1 MSYEV
6 ATLAFQVHANYRTWS
21 IDFAPPPLLILIFF
35 LNHLLGGGVWYNVA
49 NVLFLRANA
58 K

>member
-21 IDFAPPPLLILIFF
+21 IDFAPPPLPPPHTNLKYKSFVRGR
-35 LNHLLGGGVWYNVA
+35 GGIT
-49 NVLFLRANA
+49 LPMS
-58 K
+58 